1 MAEEINVCP
10 HCGKHI
16 AADAMFC
23 SYCGKQ
29 ITANVETADTKASFS
44 NDVTDNNSQK
54 TENGVSDQLRAMFY
68 NMSFVDTILFVGIV
82 VFSLTKSFTF
92 LGAVRGIGAGFWM
105 LYCKDLLSRK
115 RYIAF
120 VLMIIFGFLIDIV
133 FRGFM
138 R

>member
-16 AADAMFC
+16 ATDAMFC

-29 ITANVETADTKASFS
+29 ITANGEAADTNASFS

-54 TENGVSDQLRAMFY
+54 TENGVSDQLRAMFN
-68 NMSFVDTILFVGIV
+68 NMSIVDTILFVGII

-92 LGAVRGIGAGFWM
+92 LGAVRGVGAGVWL
-105 LYCKDLLSRK
+105 LYCEDLLRRK

-133 FRGFM
+133 FRVVM